1 MNIIVTESYEE
12 MSKKTADI
20 FEREVRNNPSLVLGL
35 ATGSTPIGTY
45 RELVRRHKEEELDFS
60 SVRSF
65 NLDEYIGLEPE
76 NTSSYTYYM
85 YEQLFNH
92 INIDKKNVRIPDGM
106 TEDPVR
112 YGEKYDQL
120 IREAGGIDIL
130 LLGIG
135 TNGHIAFMEPDEEL
149 SVDSGVVELT
159 KQTIKDNSRF
169 FESKKHV
176 PTQAISMGMGSIL
189 RAKKIVMIVSG
200 KVKAPIIGEILNN
213 GRVTTK
219 IPATFLLLH
228 NDVTWICDKE
238 AYSRVTI

>member
-1 MNIIVTESYEE
+1 MKIIVTESYEE
-12 MSKKTADI
+12 MSNKTADI
-20 FEREVRNNPSLVLGL
+20 FEKEVRGNPSLVLGL

-45 RELVRRHKEEELDFS
+45 KELIRRHKEEELDFS
-60 SVRSF
+60 RVKSF
-65 NLDEYIGLEPE
+65 NLDEYVGIEPDDP
-76 NTSSYTYYM
+76 SSYTYYM
-85 YEQLFNH
+85 KEQFFKH
-92 INIDKKNVRIPDGM
+92 INMDEKNANIPDGM
-106 TEDPVR
+106 TKDPFKYV
-112 YGEKYDQL
+112 EKYDEL
-120 IREAGGIDIL
+120 IRESGGIDVL

-189 RAKKIVMIVSG
+189 RAKKIVMIANG
-200 KVKAPIIGEILNN
+200 KAKAPIIGEILNN
-213 GRVTTK
+213 GKVTTK

-228 NDVTWICDKE
+228 NDVTWICDQE
-238 AYSRVTI
+238 AYSLVNI